1 MGSGRRCHKHD
12 RRPDICR
19 ARARVLNQGARAGLE
34 ASLNKA
40 KSLPLSPR
48 PLHSALFADGFVGL
62 GYGFEFDFC
71 CFLDIFSEG
80 GYFVRV
86 VFDCHLAV
94 GFLHLVV
101 CGAWVDLED
110 SVVAVVVWTIYGEDR
125 V

>member
-19 ARARVLNQGARAGLE
+19 ARARVLN
-34 ASLNKA
+34 KA
-40 KSLPLSPR
+40 KRPR
-48 PLHSALFADGFVGL
+48 TLHSALFADGFVGL